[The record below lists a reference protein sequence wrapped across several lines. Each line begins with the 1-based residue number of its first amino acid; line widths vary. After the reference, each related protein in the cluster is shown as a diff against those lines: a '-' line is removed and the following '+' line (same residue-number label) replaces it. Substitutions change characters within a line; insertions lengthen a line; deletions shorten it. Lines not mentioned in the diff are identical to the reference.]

1 MRKLW
6 TNYAEVLEFAKSH
19 SRALEQ
25 PILIQRIHSG
35 WILPDYVAYWNGF
48 SQDAD
53 TESDPG
59 LGWSDQDNTER
70 GSGSSGMSSTCGESL
85 MDGYQQFSGE
95 ISNVDPEDSENS
107 YRDE

>member
-6 TNYAEVLEFAKSH
+6 TNYAEVLDFAKTH
-19 SRALEQ
+19 SRALGQ
-25 PILIQRIHSG
+25 SILIQRTHSG

-53 TESDPG
+53 SESALDVS
-59 LGWSDQDNTER
+59 WCADTDHSD
-70 GSGSSGMSSTCGESL
+70 GSSGMSSTCGESL
-85 MDGYQQFSGE
+85 MDGYRQFSGE
-95 ISNVDPEDSENS
+95 ISDDDPEDSENS